1 MRSRTLAEIF
11 ADPLEPPNNE
21 RAAKAAEKVKGYAG
35 KKAKDVEADVVDFL
49 VDLRHYCDA
58 MGLDF
63 GRLNRSARH
72 HHEAEV
78 GQHGLAKKTWED

>member
-1 MRSRTLAEIF
+1 MRPKTLSEIF
-11 ADPLEPPNNE
+11 ADPLEPTNNE

-35 KKAKDVEADVVDFL
+35 EKAEDVEADVVDLL

-58 MGLDF
+58 VGLDF
-63 GRLNRSARH
+63 GRLNRTARH

-78 GQHGLAKKTWED
+78 GQHGLAKKTWDT